1 LDYFNNSSNDWLG
14 DIEAKIMLNNSNIFY
29 KKKILIYGLGKSG
42 LSVFKFLKKNNEII
56 IHDDKKKINNKKIT
70 RIKFDYIIISP
81 GINID
86 KCSLSK
92 FLKNNSKKI
101 YTDLDIFY
109 SHYNKNNKIT
119 ITGTNGKSTTAKI
132 LFDVLKDQKVDVR
145 LVGNIGNPILL
156 EKKITNKTVFVI
168 EASSY
173 QLEYSKLF
181 KSNISL
187 ILNISPDHLERHKTI
202 NRYVNAKFKL
212 IKNQSKKDFA
222 ILNNK
227 NFYIKRELKFKNFS
241 SKIIKIKKNIDKI
254 FLKKIDNQYFNTDGN
269 KENLKFI
276 LEVSKLLKLKKNLL
290 IETLK
295 KFKGLKY
302 RQEKIFQSKKLTI
315 INDSKATTFASSVSL
330 LKSLSNVY
338 WIVGGQAKK
347 GDKLL
352 LSKKDCKNFKA
363 YIFGKNKS
371 FFVSKLKKL
380 MRYESFLDLNS
391 LIKKLSLVI
400 ADDKKIIHK
409 TILFSPSAASF
420 DNFKNFEERGE
431 YFNQLIKKYINA

>member
-1 LDYFNNSSNDWLG
+1 
-14 DIEAKIMLNNSNIFY
+14 MLNNSNIFY

-42 LSVFKFLKKNNEII
+42 LSVLKFLKKDNEITT
-56 IHDDKKKINNKKIT
+56 HDDKIKVGNKKIT
-70 RIKFDYIIISP
+70 NKKFDYIIISP
-81 GINID
+81 GIDIN
-86 KCSLSK
+86 KCKLSK

-109 SHYNKNNKIT
+109 NHHKLNNKIT

-132 LFDVLKDQKVDVR
+132 LYDILKDQKVDVR

-156 EKKITNKTVFVI
+156 EKKVTNRTVFVI

-202 NRYVNAKFKL
+202 NKYISAKFKL
-212 IKNQSKKDFA
+212 VKNQSRKDFA
-222 ILNNK
+222 ILNTK
-227 NFYIKRELKFKNFS
+227 NFYIKRELESKSFLP
-241 SKIIKIKKNIDKI
+241 KIIEIEKNIGSI
-254 FLKKIDNQYFNTDGN
+254 FLKKINNQYFDTEGN

-276 LEVSKLLKLKKNLL
+276 LEVAKILKLKKNSLVK
-290 IETLK
+290 TLK
-295 KFKGLKY
+295 RFKGLKY
-302 RQEKIFQSKKLTI
+302 RQEKIFESKKLTI
-315 INDSKATTFASSVSL
+315 INDSKATTFSSSASL
-330 LKSLSNVY
+330 LKSLANVY

-347 GDKLL
+347 GDRLL
-352 LSKKDCKNFKA
+352 LSKKNCKNIKA
-363 YIFGKNKS
+363 FIFGTNKN
-371 FFVSKLKKL
+371 FFIRKIKKL
-380 MRYESFLDLNS
+380 MKYESFLDLKS
-391 LIKKLSLVI
+391 LIKKLSSEIKV
-400 ADDKKIIHK
+400 DKNTTHK

-420 DNFKNFEERGE
+420 DNFKNFEKRGE

>member
-1 LDYFNNSSNDWLG
+1 
-14 DIEAKIMLNNSNIFY
+14 MLNDSNIFY
-29 KKKILIYGLGKSG
+29 KKKILVYGLGKSG
-42 LSVFKFLKKNNEII
+42 LSVLKFLKKDNQII
-56 IHDDKKKINNKKIT
+56 TYDDKIKVNSKKIRKA
-70 RIKFDYIIISP
+70 KFDYIILSP
-81 GINID
+81 GIDIN

-92 FLKNNSKKI
+92 FLKSNSKKI

-109 SHYNKNNKIT
+109 NHHKENNKIT

-132 LFDVLKDQKVDVR
+132 LYDALRDQKVDVR
-145 LVGNIGNPILL
+145 LVGNIGNPVLS

-202 NRYVNAKFKL
+202 NKYVSAKFKL
-212 IKNQSKKDFA
+212 VKNQSKKDVA
-222 ILNNK
+222 ILNIK
-227 NFYIKRELKFKNFS
+227 NFYIKRELESKNYLP
-241 SKIIKIKKNIDKI
+241 KVIKIKKNIDSI
-254 FLKKIDNQYFNTDGN
+254 FLKKINNEYFNTEGN

-276 LEVSKLLKLKKNLL
+276 LEVAKILKLKKDSL
-290 IETLK
+290 IKTLK

-302 RQEKIFQSKKLTI
+302 RQEKIFQSKKITI
-315 INDSKATTFASSVSL
+315 INDSKSTTFSSSVSL
-330 LKSLSNVY
+330 LKSLTNVY

-352 LSKKDCKNFKA
+352 LSKKNCKNIKA
-363 YIFGKNKS
+363 YVFGSNKN
-371 FFVSKLKKL
+371 FFINKLKKI
-380 MRYESFLDLNS
+380 MKYEYFLDLKS
-391 LIKKLSLVI
+391 LVIKLSLEIKV
-400 ADDKKIIHK
+400 DKNTTHK

-420 DNFKNFEERGE
+420 DSFKNFEKRGE
-431 YFNQLIKKYINA
+431 YFNQLVKKYINA

>member
-1 LDYFNNSSNDWLG
+1 
-14 DIEAKIMLNNSNIFY
+14 MLNNSNIFY

-42 LSVFKFLKKNNEII
+42 LSVLKFLKKDNEITT
-56 IHDDKKKINNKKIT
+56 HDDKIKVGNKKIT
-70 RIKFDYIIISP
+70 NKKFDYIIISP
-81 GINID
+81 GIDIN
-86 KCSLSK
+86 KCKLSK

-109 SHYNKNNKIT
+109 NNYKENNKIT
-119 ITGTNGKSTTAKI
+119 ITGSNGKSTTAKI
-132 LFDVLKDQKVDVR
+132 LYDILRDQKIDVR
-145 LVGNIGNPILL
+145 LVGNIGNPVLL
-156 EKKITNKTVFVI
+156 EKKVTNKTVFVI

-202 NRYVNAKFKL
+202 NRYVAAKFKL

-222 ILNNK
+222 ILNTK
-227 NFYIKRELKFKNFS
+227 NFYIKRELK
-241 SKIIKIKKNIDKI
+241 SKIFLPKVIKIKKVINNI
-254 FLKKIDNQYFNTDGN
+254 FLKKINNQYFNTDSN

-276 LEVSKLLKLKKNLL
+276 LEVAKILRLKKNLL
-290 IETLK
+290 VKTLK

-302 RQEKIFQSKKLTI
+302 RQEKIYQSKKLTI
-315 INDSKATTFASSVSL
+315 INDSKATTFSSSASL
-330 LKSLSNVY
+330 LKSLANVY

-347 GDKLL
+347 GDRLL
-352 LSKKDCKNFKA
+352 LSKKNCKNIKA
-363 YIFGKNKS
+363 FIFGTNKN
-371 FFVSKLKKL
+371 FFIRKIKKL
-380 MRYESFLDLNS
+380 MKYESFLDLKS
-391 LIKKLSLVI
+391 LIKKLSSEIKV
-400 ADDKKIIHK
+400 DKNTTHK

-420 DNFKNFEERGE
+420 DNFKNFEKRGE

>member
-1 LDYFNNSSNDWLG
+1 
-14 DIEAKIMLNNSNIFY
+14 MLNNLNIFY

-42 LSVFKFLKKNNEII
+42 LSVLKFLKKNNEITT
-56 IHDDKKKINNKKIT
+56 HDDKIKVDNKKIT
-70 RIKFDYIIISP
+70 KIKFDYIIISP
-81 GINID
+81 GIDIN
-86 KCSLSK
+86 KCNLSK
-92 FLKNNSKKI
+92 FLKNNFKKI

-109 SHYNKNNKIT
+109 NHHKENNKIT

-132 LFDVLKDQKVDVR
+132 LYDVLKDQKTDVR

-156 EKKITNKTVFVI
+156 EKKITNRTVFVI

-187 ILNISPDHLERHKTI
+187 ILNISLDHLERHKTI
-202 NRYVNAKFKL
+202 NHYVRAKFKL
-212 IKNQSKKDFA
+212 VKNQSKKDVA
-222 ILNNK
+222 ILNIK
-227 NFYIKRELKFKNFS
+227 NFYIKRKLESKNYLP
-241 SKIIKIKKNIDKI
+241 KIIKITKNIDSI
-254 FLKKIDNQYFNTDGN
+254 FLKKINNEYFNTEGN

-276 LEVSKLLKLKKNLL
+276 LEVAKILNLKKDLL
-290 IETLK
+290 VKTLK

-302 RQEKIFQSKKLTI
+302 RQEIIFQSKKLTI
-315 INDSKATTFASSVSL
+315 INDSKATTFSSSASL
-330 LKSLSNVY
+330 LKSLTNVY

-352 LSKKDCKNFKA
+352 LSKKNCKNIKA
-363 YIFGKNKS
+363 YVFGTNKN
-371 FFVSKLKKL
+371 FFISKLKKL
-380 MRYESFLDLNS
+380 MKYESFLDLKS
-391 LIKKLSLVI
+391 LVKKLSLEI
-400 ADDKKIIHK
+400 KLDKNKIHK

-420 DNFKNFEERGE
+420 DNFKNFEKRGE

>member
-1 LDYFNNSSNDWLG
+1 
-14 DIEAKIMLNNSNIFY
+14 MLNNQNIFY

-42 LSVFKFLKKNNEII
+42 LSASKFLKKNNQII
-56 IHDDKKKINNKKIT
+56 THDDKIKSDIKKIT
-70 RIKFDYIIISP
+70 SVKFDYIIISP
-81 GINID
+81 GIDIH
-86 KCSLSK
+86 KCKLSR
-92 FLKNNSKKI
+92 FLKKNLKKI

-109 SHYNKNNKIT
+109 NNHEQNNKIT

-132 LFDVLKDQKVDVR
+132 LYEVLKDQKIDVR
-145 LVGNIGNPILL
+145 LVGNIGNPVLL

-202 NRYVNAKFKL
+202 SRYVDAKFKL
-212 IKNQSKKDFA
+212 IKNQSKNDYA

-227 NFYIKRELKFKNFS
+227 NFYIKRKLKSKNFLP
-241 SKIIKIKKNIDKI
+241 KVIKIKNNIDKG
-254 FLKKIDNQYFNTDGN
+254 FLKRINNQYFSTDGN
-269 KENLKFI
+269 RENLRFI
-276 LEVSKLLKLKKNLL
+276 FEVTKILKLKKNTL
-290 IETLK
+290 IKTLK

-302 RQEKIFQSKKLTI
+302 RQEKIFQSKRLTV
-315 INDSKATTFASSVSL
+315 INDSKSTSFSSSTSL
-330 LKSLSNVY
+330 LKSLTNVY

-363 YIFGKNKS
+363 YIFGVNKI
-371 FFVSKLKKL
+371 FFISKIKKL
-380 MRYESFLDLNS
+380 MKYESFTDLKS
-391 LIKKLSLVI
+391 LIKKLSLEI
-400 ADDKKIIHK
+400 KTDKKITHK

-420 DNFKNFEERGE
+420 DNFKNFEKRGE
-431 YFNQLIKKYINA
+431 YFNQLIKKYLYA